1 MRSAFKNH
9 ALAWQRFFFHK
20 LKMETARS
28 QKNDHQDQKCGI
40 DVTPRYSFGHAFFF
54 PLIMH
59 FFEIGCGDFNA
70 RLCLASSK
78 LRLHFLRPCGSSQ
91 GTLWPQNWLKIK
103 ARIKYFLISFYL
115 KIALQKVVYHQKNRL
130 YLAFISSLVGNGS
143 LRLLITDHPPRW
155 TLRIAVEKMASLG
168 FQGVSSFVLIKG
180 QWHITNRNLV
190 CSTF

>member
-1 MRSAFKNH
+1 MIAALTKNEVSIQKPRLG
-9 ALAWQRFFFHK
+9 LAKVFFHK

-78 LRLHFLRPCGSSQ
+78 LRLHFLRPCGSSHRV
-91 GTLWPQNWLKIK
+91 LFDHKI
-103 ARIKYFLISFYL
+103 
-115 KIALQKVVYHQKNRL
+115 
-130 YLAFISSLVGNGS
+130 
-143 LRLLITDHPPRW
+143 D
-155 TLRIAVEKMASLG
+155 
-168 FQGVSSFVLIKG
+168 
-180 QWHITNRNLV
+180 
-190 CSTF
+190 

>member
-1 MRSAFKNH
+1 MIAALTKNEVSIQKPRLG
-9 ALAWQRFFFHK
+9 LAKVFFHK

-91 GTLWPQNWLKIK
+91 GTL
-103 ARIKYFLISFYL
+103 
-115 KIALQKVVYHQKNRL
+115 
-130 YLAFISSLVGNGS
+130 
-143 LRLLITDHPPRW
+143 
-155 TLRIAVEKMASLG
+155 
-168 FQGVSSFVLIKG
+168 
-180 QWHITNRNLV
+180 
-190 CSTF
+190 